1 MYQTQKIACFLCRT
15 FLLVGYWLCCA
26 CLVVAQEGA
35 DSSTRPLPNMPVD
48 TQRVNRLVDEV
59 WDTYENDLEA
69 AVLKLTEAGMMA
81 RQLNYKKGEG
91 AVENAWGAVEEAR
104 GDLNKAEAHYRRS
117 LALRREAG
125 DLSEIGATLNN
136 LGVIEEMSGRFDS
149 ALVYHR
155 ENKRIQEQRHDSLRI
170 ARALFNMAGAYQE
183 MGLYDE
189 AHQHLQDARLILE
202 ARNDLDGAAK
212 IYTQMGHIRLE
223 LDLYAEAREYYA
235 KALHLREQLDAPG
248 RLAEALTDYANALDE
263 LDSSKVAIAYY
274 QRALQL
280 LRQLK
285 DRPGQATVLL
295 NLGDA
300 NKKLGN
306 YTQAL
311 QYLREAEQIFRNQE
325 NTQQLMETH
334 NVIGDVYYRSG
345 DQAKAL
351 EYTQKYFQVA
361 QKIGDQKY
369 IQGAYKDF
377 AEVYAAMGDYVKA
390 YDYRVKFDELS
401 RKLLNEKMSGQFAQK
416 EALYDDQKKQE
427 QIEQQR
433 RELRVQEAELARRDA
448 EIDKS
453 RTLRNALIGGALA
466 LVLLVGLLFN
476 RNRIRAKAN
485 RELEARNRAVARER
499 ERADTLLKNILP
511 EATAEELKLHN
522 TVQPVRYESVTVMF
536 SDFVNFTQTAEKLS
550 PEALIATLD
559 EFFRLFDDII
569 EKNGL
574 EKIKTIGD
582 AYMCAGGL
590 PLVNETHPF
599 NAVQAAIEMQEA
611 LKVLKA
617 QREASGQ
624 PFFEM
629 RVGIHTGPVVAGVVG
644 SRKFAYDIWGDT
656 VNTAARLEQGSTS
669 GKINISE
676 TTYQLVKIRFK
687 CVFRGYLP
695 AKNKGEIAM
704 YFVES

>member
-1 MYQTQKIACFLCRT
+1 M
-15 FLLVGYWLCCA
+15 CCA
-26 CLVVAQEGA
+26 GVALAQGPA
-35 DSSTRPLPNMPVD
+35 DSLARLLQNTPAD
-48 TQRVNRLVDEV
+48 TQRVNRLVDYAWEI
-59 WDTYENDLEA
+59 YETNPDEA
-69 AVLKLTEAGMMA
+69 ETKLKEAGDLA
-81 RQLNYKKGEG
+81 RGLNYPKGEG
-91 AVENAWGAVEEAR
+91 AAENVLGAVAEIR
-104 GDLNKAEAHYRRS
+104 GDLGRAEAHYRRS
-117 LALRREAG
+117 LALRRQVG
-125 DLSEIGATLNN
+125 DLNDIANTLNN
-136 LGVIEEMSGRFDS
+136 LGVLEEMSGRFDS

-155 ENKRIQEQRHDSLRI
+155 ENKYIQEQRHDSLRI

-202 ARNDLDGAAK
+202 ARNDLDGTAK
-212 IYTQMGHIRLE
+212 IYTQMGHIRFE
-223 LDLYAEAREYYA
+223 LDLYSEAHDYYA
-235 KALHLREQLDAPG
+235 KALRLREQLNAPG
-248 RLAEALTDYANALDE
+248 RLAEALTDYANVLDE
-263 LDSSKVAIAYY
+263 LDSSKVAIRYY

-280 LRQLK
+280 RQQLK

-306 YTQAL
+306 YPQAL
-311 QYLREAEQIFRNQE
+311 KYLREAELIFQEQE
-325 NTQQLMETH
+325 NTQLLMETH

-345 DQAKAL
+345 DQPKAL
-351 EYTQKYFQVA
+351 EYTQKYFKVA
-361 QKIGDQKY
+361 QQMGDQKY
-369 IQGAYKDF
+369 IQSAYKDF
-377 AEVYAAMGDYVKA
+377 AEVYAAMGDHVKA
-390 YDYRVKFDELS
+390 YDYRVKFDEL
-401 RKLLNEKMSGQFAQK
+401 RYKLLNEKMSGQFAQK
-416 EALYDDQKKQE
+416 EALYDDRKKQE

-448 EIDKS
+448 EIDRS

-466 LVLLVGLLFN
+466 LVLLVALLFN

-536 SDFVNFTQTAEKLS
+536 SDFVNFTQTAENLS

-590 PLVNETHPF
+590 PILNDTHPF
-599 NAVQAAIEMQEA
+599 DAIRAAIEMQNA
-611 LKVLKA
+611 LKALKERKKA
-617 QREASGQ
+617 LGQ

-629 RVGIHTGPVVAGVVG
+629 RIGIHTGPVVAGVVG

-656 VNTAARLEQGSTS
+656 VNTAARLEQGSAS

-676 TTYQLVKIRFK
+676 TTHQLVKAQFK
-687 CVFRGYLP
+687 CTFRGYLP

-704 YFVES
+704 YFVETS